1 MSLSLLQSLK
11 IGKAAGTPQS
21 SFFLLFFIKSKNE
34 MIQIHKFTCKSPEN
48 IKYLAKFSRNK
59 YWNVGSQLGKSS
71 DVHLSPS
78 QTTAARLPHAFR
90 RAAIPKSNGEMNEDA
105 ELTGTVRFLKTISNK
120 AEHSSFQVERK
131 RLYAFKRKNTKGM
144 LDYTWGRK
152 KKAWRKNITRPLQVI
167 PPKNAIMQT
176 AYSKFL
182 RH

>member
-1 MSLSLLQSLK
+1 
-11 IGKAAGTPQS
+11 
-21 SFFLLFFIKSKNE
+21 
-34 MIQIHKFTCKSPEN
+34 
-48 IKYLAKFSRNK
+48 
-59 YWNVGSQLGKSS
+59 
-71 DVHLSPS
+71 
-78 QTTAARLPHAFR
+78 
-90 RAAIPKSNGEMNEDA
+90 MNEDA

-182 RH
+182 RHWNLFDNEIRVLGSQYKMTVGAWIQKKIRNHVNTITSLIATRSLPYFFKKLLMLSCLFSCYNYSRKSKKVIVWRTTLQ